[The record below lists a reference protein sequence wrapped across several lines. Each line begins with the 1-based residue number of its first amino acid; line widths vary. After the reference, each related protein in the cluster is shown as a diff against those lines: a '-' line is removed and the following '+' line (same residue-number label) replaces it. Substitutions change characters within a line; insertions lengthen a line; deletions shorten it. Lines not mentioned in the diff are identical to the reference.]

1 MCGLG
6 PFNNV
11 STKALCSFKSLWD
24 FIICVCVRAC
34 ACGCER
40 VCVCVTH
47 ERPFPVDT
55 TPHIPGSF
63 SIVIPLIKVI
73 LFTGT
78 QLAPATFH

>member
-6 PFNNV
+6 LFNKV
-11 STKALCSFKSLWD
+11 STKALCSFKSLLD
-24 FIICVCVRAC
+24 FIMCVFVWRVCVR
-34 ACGCER
+34 E
-40 VCVCVTH
+40 CVTH
-47 ERPFPVDT
+47 ERPLPVDT

>member
-1 MCGLG
+1 MR
-6 PFNNV
+6 
-11 STKALCSFKSLWD
+11 
-24 FIICVCVRAC
+24 VR
-34 ACGCER
+34 
-40 VCVCVTH
+40 H

>member
-1 MCGLG
+1 MCGLVLC
-6 PFNNV
+6 NNGN
-11 STKALCSFKSLWD
+11 TKALCSFKSLWD

-34 ACGCER
+34 AYVY
-40 VCVCVTH
+40 VCVSVCVKH
-47 ERPFPVDT
+47 EGPFPVDS

-63 SIVIPLIKVI
+63 SIVSPLIKVI